1 LYNTIKQSLGINRC
15 CFEQQK
21 WIKKKREELKI
32 ITIKNPNMLI
42 SPFHRTH
49 ELLIS
54 PPRFSIKKEKKTV
67 A

>member
-1 LYNTIKQSLGINRC
+1 MD
-15 CFEQQK
+15 
-21 WIKKKREELKI
+21 KKKREELKI

-54 PPRFSIKKEKKTV
+54 PPRFSIKKEKNSSLMLTPQPPV
-67 A
+67 INPLTHVLGR

>member
-1 LYNTIKQSLGINRC
+1 MD
-15 CFEQQK
+15 
-21 WIKKKREELKI
+21 KKKREELKI

-54 PPRFSIKKEKKTV
+54 PPRFSIKKEKKQ
-67 A
+67 